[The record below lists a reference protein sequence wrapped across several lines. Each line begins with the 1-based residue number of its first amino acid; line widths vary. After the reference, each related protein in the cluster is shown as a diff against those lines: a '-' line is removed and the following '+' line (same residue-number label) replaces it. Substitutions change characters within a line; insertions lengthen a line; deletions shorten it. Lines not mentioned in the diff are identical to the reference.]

1 MTGALSVTGN
11 LVKVGGN
18 YYNMANAQIVYVDDD
33 KYEVDGNNGWVVLA
47 KDNGTV
53 TTNVETIYVW

>member
-1 MTGALSVTGN
+1 
-11 LVKVGGN
+11 
-18 YYNMANAQIVYVDDD
+18 MANAQVVYVDSA
-33 KYEVDGNNGWVVLA
+33 KNEVDGNNGWVVLA